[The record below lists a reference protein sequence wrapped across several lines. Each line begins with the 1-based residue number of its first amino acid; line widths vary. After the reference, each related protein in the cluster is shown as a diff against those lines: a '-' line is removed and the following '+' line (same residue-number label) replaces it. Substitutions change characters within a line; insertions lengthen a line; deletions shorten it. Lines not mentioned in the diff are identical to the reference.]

1 MDWRSALSQ
10 QIQQMKNHNNSRFQ
24 GGYTGPAI
32 RDHEWENKRID
43 TFMKERID
51 HFHAID
57 LKELEKKI
65 EGKNKYLKDIL
76 LALPSKDFQSIL
88 DKYPPVF
95 QVEKAK
101 LVNIGYLTDCPGIST
116 IKCSISG
123 FMLTD
128 LYEAFT
134 KCLTS
139 IKTKIYHQ
147 VDVNN
152 ADKIYNKSTVLEGPG
167 KSAYNQVISRAEA
180 LHYIYEVNYI
190 VELLI
195 ETGITHEYIDKVPV
209 VQDAK
214 PVRYY
219 SEHFLGGC
227 WIEKEFPVEKKSNP
241 LDIYMKIGTRY
252 LHVFIDSEIN
262 KKIDNI
268 IWSKNYGKWTIDL
281 LNRIKHNC
289 LNHIRTTNKINQFS
303 KLELKRQ
310 EQEHIDAEVER
321 RLEKERFEKKV
332 LAKLEE
338 KRRPVKNTII
348 LKDNIQNYIED
359 MNRWSSLAEL

>member
-1 MDWRSALSQ
+1 MDWRTTLSQ
-10 QIQQMKNHNNSRFQ
+10 QVQQMRNDNNSRLR

-43 TFMKERID
+43 TFMKNQIE
-51 HFHAID
+51 HFQAID
-57 LKELEKKI
+57 LKDLEKKT
-65 EGKNKYLKDIL
+65 EGKNEYLKDIL

-95 QVEKAK
+95 QIEKADYPA
-101 LVNIGYLTDCPGIST
+101 VSI

-123 FMLTD
+123 HMLTD

-147 VDVNN
+147 VDINN
-152 ADKIYNKSTVLEGPG
+152 ADNIYNKSTVL
-167 KSAYNQVISRAEA
+167 KSPNNHPYYHVISRAQA

-195 ETGITHEYIDKVPV
+195 ETGIRHEYIDKVPEIQGV
-209 VQDAK
+209 K

-227 WIEKEFPVEKKSNP
+227 WIEKELHVEKKLNP
-241 LDIYMKIGTRY
+241 LEIYMKIGTRY

-262 KKIDNI
+262 KKIDNL
-268 IWSKNYGKWTIDL
+268 IWPKNYGKFTIDL

-289 LNHIRTTNKINQFS
+289 LNHIRTTNKINPFS

-310 EQEHIDAEVER
+310 EQELIDAEVER
-321 RLEKERFEKKV
+321 LLKKEQFEKKV
-332 LAKLEE
+332 LARLEE
-338 KRRPVKNTII
+338 KRRPVKNTIT
-348 LKDNIQNYIED
+348 LKDNIQTYIED
-359 MNRWSSLAEL
+359 INRWSSLAEL